1 MAMSRTTIAAE
12 AFSTETD
19 IRRAFQRQILA
30 ALWSTLVTRTKG
42 MMAAYAERRRVDR
55 AIADLSA
62 LSDRMLQDMG
72 IGRHDIDRIAR
83 DGRDADDVRA

>member
-12 AFSTETD
+12 AFSAETD

-30 ALWSTLVTRTKG
+30 ALWNALATRMKG
-42 MMAAYAERRRVDR
+42 MMAAYAERRRVNR
-55 AIADLSA
+55 AIAELSA